1 MTTQLL
7 AEAEEIVDKKDL
19 SVDDYNRFLEIGN
32 LIEDN
37 ELLFFYDNLDEAF
50 SLRLPEIAQKVG
62 SYSFIQEQFWQFQI
76 MLINQGY

>member
-7 AEAEEIVDKKDL
+7 AEAQEIVDKKDL

-32 LIEDN
+32 LIEDD

-50 SLRLPEIAQKVG
+50 SLRLPEIAEKVG
-62 SYSFIQEQFWQFQI
+62 SYSFVQEQF
-76 MLINQGY
+76 

>member
-7 AEAEEIVDKKDL
+7 AEAQEIVDKKDL

-37 ELLFFYDNLDEAF
+37 KLLFFYDNLDEAF
-50 SLRLPEIAQKVG
+50 SLRLPEIAEKVG
-62 SYSFIQEQFWQFQI
+62 SYSFVQEQF
-76 MLINQGY
+76 

>member
-7 AEAEEIVDKKDL
+7 AEAQEIVDKKDL

-32 LIEDN
+32 LIEDD

-50 SLRLPEIAQKVG
+50 SLRLPEIAEKVG
-62 SYSFIQEQFWQFQI
+62 SYSFVQEQFWQFDFL
-76 MLINQGY
+76 LINQQY

>member
-7 AEAEEIVDKKDL
+7 AEAQEIVDKKDL

-50 SLRLPEIAQKVG
+50 SLRLPEIAEKVG
-62 SYSFIQEQFWQFQI
+62 SYSFVQELF
-76 MLINQGY
+76 